1 MQSGPVAETIL
12 APFTAEQLQITC
24 VGVSTTCHTGIFVNQ
39 IVPMQDTS
47 YEKSVRSLEARI
59 QALSSENR
67 KLHRICDAL
76 MDRAEQRLSL
86 NSQFSFLEAGVVLG
100 EEIAQRTADLN
111 ALNTSLLQEVAQR
124 EEAEEAMRV
133 AMRAAEEANLAK
145 SRFVA
150 AVGHDMLQPLT
161 AARLFLGALPQ
172 GKIDGREARLIER
185 LARCL
190 ESAEA
195 MLDSVQ
201 EYSRVEA
208 RPLTP
213 NIGNVAIG
221 ELLVRLHSEYQMRCE
236 DRGLDVH
243 VVPTRLIACTDAH
256 LLERILRNFLSNAV
270 RYTQRGGVLA
280 GCRRQGDQVRILVAD
295 QGPGIPP
302 ERLRDVFEEFVQLP
316 SNRETAEKGLGLGL
330 AIAKR
335 MADAIGASI
344 DVQSVPGRGSVFSVT
359 VPLGAARD
367 AILLPPPHQ
376 VERMPVAGKRIL
388 IVDNDEAVLEAL
400 ACTVEG
406 WGCSTLI
413 AVSQVTA
420 LEAVEQGDI
429 APDMI
434 IADYHLEDDRG
445 TAVVGRLRALFD
457 RPIPAVI
464 VTADRAAGV
473 PEELRRQGWNVV
485 TKPVDQARLH
495 EACQRVLAS

>member
-1 MQSGPVAETIL
+1 
-12 APFTAEQLQITC
+12 
-24 VGVSTTCHTGIFVNQ
+24 
-39 IVPMQDTS
+39 MQDTLN
-47 YEKSVRSLEARI
+47 KDSVRALKAQI
-59 QALSSENR
+59 AALSSENQKLR
-67 KLHRICDAL
+67 KICDAL

-100 EEIAQRTADLN
+100 EEIAQRTAELN

-172 GKIDGREARLIER
+172 GDGSGRQARLIER

-213 NIGNVAIG
+213 DIGNVPLG
-221 ELLVRLHSEYQMRCE
+221 DLLLRLHSEYQMRCE
-236 DRGLDVH
+236 DRGLDLRVI
-243 VVPTRLIACTDAH
+243 PTCLMVRSDPHI
-256 LLERILRNFLSNAV
+256 LERILRNFLSNAV
-270 RYTQRGGVLA
+270 RYSQRGRVLA
-280 GCRRQGDQVRILVAD
+280 GCRREADRVRVLVAD

-302 ERLRDVFEEFVQLP
+302 DRLGDVFEEFVQLP
-316 SNRETAEKGLGLGL
+316 SHRETAEKGLGLGL

-335 MADAIGASI
+335 MADAIEAPIG
-344 DVQSVPGRGSVFSVT
+344 VVSVPGRGSVFSVT
-359 VPLGAARD
+359 VPIGSHHD
-367 AILLPPPHQ
+367 AMRLPPPRP
-376 VERMPVAGKRIL
+376 VERLSIADKRIL
-388 IVDNDEAVLEAL
+388 VVDNDEAVLEAL

-413 AVSQVTA
+413 AVSQITA

-429 APDMI
+429 EPDMI
-434 IADYHLEDDRG
+434 IADYHLDEDRG
-445 TAVVGRLRALFD
+445 TAVVGRLRAVFD

-464 VTADRAAGV
+464 VTADRAAGL
-473 PEELRRQGWNVV
+473 PEELRRQGWKVV
-485 TKPVDQARLH
+485 TKPIDPVRLR
-495 EACQRVLAS
+495 EACQRALTPS